1 MNVFINRQ
9 PGQNIIIII
18 KNPLFRKE
26 YRKYPDY
33 APDYCCYPKIISLQ
47 QFLGQIQYSAGV
59 KAFLAQNKSSKWENI
74 EDIPEIYKISG
85 FPVPE
90 ASLIPFNL
98 LLP

>member
-1 MNVFINRQ
+1 MHQVIIN
-9 PGQNIIIII
+9 N
-18 KNPLFRKE
+18 
-26 YRKYPDY
+26 
-33 APDYCCYPKIISLQ
+33 YCYLKIISLQ

-90 ASLIPFNL
+90 ASLITFNL